1 MLAAASTS
9 ASVRVA
15 IIKSPLKLRSEA
27 PLPTRML
34 ETESVDWVAS
44 ATVKPRPDK
53 PSTRTLSISL
63 TLESVSTR
71 NTPVLSL
78 DTVSAA
84 SSAMSTTEPKRLLAR
99 PTLVVLAIALIEAP
113 LTEKDSREFSSALYL
128 FLTAWLLA

>member
-1 MLAAASTS
+1 MAAASTS

-15 IIKSPLKLRSEA
+15 IIRSPLKLRSEA

-53 PSTRTLSISL
+53 PSTRTLSMSL